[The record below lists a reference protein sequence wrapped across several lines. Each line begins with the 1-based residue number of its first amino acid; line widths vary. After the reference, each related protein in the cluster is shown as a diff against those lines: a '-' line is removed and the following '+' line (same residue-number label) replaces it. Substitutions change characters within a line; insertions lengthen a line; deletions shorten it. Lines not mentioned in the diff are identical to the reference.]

1 MSKLY
6 NNYMH
11 LKNTQKNP
19 EKTLYLF
26 KSGIFYILLD
36 EDAKIASKLL
46 NLKTTYFIEDVVK
59 CGFPINSINKYLNIL
74 KNTSYNFKIIENLE
88 NVPIN
93 NKTHNLLLKISNID
107 TDNLSIKEAY
117 NFIDNIKKVANLIIE
132 GEMK

>member
-6 NNYMH
+6 NNYMY

-19 EKTLYLF
+19 DKTLYLF